1 MIVIKLI
8 LESFLFAWSALRGNL
23 LRTTLSLLGVTVGI
37 FAIIAVFT
45 VVDSLERSIRDSL
58 NFLGDKTIY
67 IQKWPWHFGPNYEWW
82 KYMKRPEPTFDE
94 YEFLAEYLKEAKAVS
109 IFSDSRVTM
118 KQGSNNIEGVNLF
131 GISYAHNEVVDIPI
145 EQGRYFTQQEM
156 ERGMN
161 VAVIGKNIANALFP
175 REDPIGKDMKVRGLK
190 FQIIGVM
197 EEQGENMLEA
207 PSNDDNAFIPY
218 RAFTKMFYIGKYE
231 GAGASIGVKGY
242 DDDPNL
248 ERLEAEVQG
257 LMRQRRG
264 LRPLEEDDF
273 ALNRPQMFADV
284 VSSIFAVVTL
294 VGAVIGSFSIL
305 IGGFGIAN
313 IMFVSVRERTNI
325 IGIQKSLGA
334 KNFFILFQFLF
345 EAVFLSLIGGLFG
358 LGLVYLAT
366 FIPLGGSMELVLTFK
381 NVAIGLGLAVL
392 IGIISGIL
400 PAWSAAKMDPVI
412 AIRTS

>member
-1 MIVIKLI
+1 M
-8 LESFLFAWSALRGNL
+8 FAWSALRGNL

-58 NFLGDKTIY
+58 SFLGDKTIY
-67 IQKWPWHFGPNYEWW
+67 VQKWPWHFGPNYEWW
-82 KYMKRPEPTFDE
+82 KYMKRPEPTYDE
-94 YEFLAEYLKEAKAVS
+94 YEFLSDYLKEARAIS
-109 IFSDSRVTM
+109 IFSDNRVTM

-131 GISYAHNEVVDIPI
+131 GVSFAHNEVVDIPI
-145 EQGRYFTQQEM
+145 EKGRYFTQQEV

-161 VAVIGKNIANALFP
+161 VTVIGKNIANALFP
-175 REDPIGKDMKVRGLK
+175 KVDPVGKEMKVRGLK

-197 EEQGENMLEA
+197 EEQGENMLNA

-218 RAFTKMFYIGKYE
+218 RTFIKMFYVGKYE
-231 GAGASIGVKGY
+231 GAGATIGVKGF

-248 ERLEAEVQG
+248 ERVEAEIQG

-284 VSSIFAVVTL
+284 VSNIFAVVTL

-366 FIPLGGSMELVLTFK
+366 YIPLGGSMELVLTFK
-381 NVAIGLGLAVL
+381 NVIIGLGLAVF
-392 IGIISGIL
+392 IGIVSGII

-412 AIRTS
+412 AIRTA